1 MTVTF
6 VMSDNMGDQSFST
19 WIRAGSGATRGVQ
32 AFLPWQNLAK
42 SFSLTHV
49 SVVALG

>member
-1 MTVTF
+1 
-6 VMSDNMGDQSFST
+6 MSSNMGDQSLTT
-19 WIRAGSGATRGVQ
+19 WIQAGSGATRGVQ

-49 SVVALG
+49 SAVAYG